1 MFGHAISYDDSKHY
15 DHNMAKRSFH
25 IHEDHL
31 AVNHMSE
38 EQETEEQAR
47 SQTESQSQTQR
58 ADDDYDEPE
67 DEHDDEDTD
76 RGAIEGEE
84 NEDHDDADDNA
95 SESSEEDDQIDV
107 TVQQDMEKLRET
119 FPDFT
124 DSYRLIKRIGE
135 GISRSLP
142 SHAACCP
149 INHQPFN

>member
-76 RGAIEGEE
+76 MK
-84 NEDHDDADDNA
+84 
-95 SESSEEDDQIDV
+95 
-107 TVQQDMEKLRET
+107 TTLMPT
-119 FPDFT
+119 T
-124 DSYRLIKRIGE
+124 TRL
-135 GISRSLP
+135 
-142 SHAACCP
+142 
-149 INHQPFN
+149 NHQKRMIK